1 MVKINFGE
9 LENSDLVVDAI
20 YEGGNVGNLH
30 DEVLSKLLKVGN
42 SGGIRVCLK
51 RGKIRKPAYIVL
63 FSTTKETAWPD
74 ELDESTGILRYYGD
88 NREPGKLLHDTPRK
102 GNSYFRDI
110 FRDAEN
116 KETRKNVPPI
126 FIFMRTGNGRDIQF
140 KGVAVPGRIG
150 SQLTQDLFAV
160 WRSKNGQRF
169 QNYEAY
175 FTVLDI
181 NIVKRDWLTSLLED
195 VSDDFQYAP
204 IEWKRYIKSGIKAI
218 KPLQTVNID
227 VPSKYEQLPHSKND
241 LDILQTIIDAFP
253 KNKACDFEKCA
264 ISIAQMF
271 DKNFLG
277 SFRQTRPSRDGGRD
291 AIGKYRIGTKNTSI
305 SLECAL
311 EAKCYSLTTSVGV
324 RDTSRLISR
333 IRNKQFGIFVTTS
346 YIAKQAYREIIE
358 DQHPILIITG
368 RDIVEILKSTGIS
381 TVSAIKEWIC
391 STVSRNS

>member
-110 FRDAEN
+110 FVMLKIKRQERMFLQSLFYEN
-116 KETRKNVPPI
+116 RQWKRY
-126 FIFMRTGNGRDIQF
+126 QF

-227 VPSKYEQLPHSKND
+227 IPSKYEQLPHSKND

-277 SFRQTRPSRDGGRD
+277 SFRQTQPSRDGGRD
-291 AIGKYRIGTKNTSI
+291 AIGKYRIGTKI
-305 SLECAL
+305 HLF
-311 EAKCYSLTTSVGV
+311 
-324 RDTSRLISR
+324 R
-333 IRNKQFGIFVTTS
+333 
-346 YIAKQAYREIIE
+346 
-358 DQHPILIITG
+358 
-368 RDIVEILKSTGIS
+368 
-381 TVSAIKEWIC
+381 
-391 STVSRNS
+391 